1 MNTGTDENAVF
12 DFYIPGGNAQTEIL
26 VTFNEDEQIS
36 ASKGALVFGENSLS
50 MGEGISHEENT
61 ADIEINRAG
70 IYQIAFHCRG
80 EVNRG
85 TALPETVN
93 LRLYINGSAV
103 EGAVTGHTFYS
114 VCESASFGFNTV
126 FSAEDRSTVQIVTDK
141 GGYSFRN
148 VMVSVVKIGE

>member
-12 DFYIPGGNAQTEIL
+12 DFYIPRGNTQGEIL

-36 ASKGALVFGENSLS
+36 ASKGALVFGVNSLG
-50 MGEGISHEENT
+50 MGEGIFHEENT
-61 ADIEINRAG
+61 SDIEINKAG
-70 IYQIAFHCRG
+70 IYRIAFHCRG
-80 EVNRG
+80 GVNTG
-85 TALPETVN
+85 TTLPETVN

-114 VCESASFGFNTV
+114 VCENASFGFNTV
-126 FSAEDRSTVQIVTDK
+126 FSAEDCSTVQIVTDK

-148 VMVSVVKIGE
+148 VMVSLLKVRE